1 MKFGVLG
8 KSLPHTYSPQI
19 HKAFADYE
27 YTVLERTE
35 EQVHA
40 LFEGAEGLDGFNV
53 TIPYKKLAAS
63 LCTELSD
70 EVRELGAAN
79 TIVRL
84 PDGGYKGYNTDV
96 YGFTYMLESA
106 GIEAAGKRCL
116 VLGTG
121 GASVAVE
128 YALKKMGAAKID
140 FCSRSGAINYE
151 NVYEVAADTQI
162 VVNATPVGM
171 FPNVD
176 DSPVDLSRFSKLY
189 AAADIVYNPS
199 RTRFLQQAQQLGVK
213 NAGGLSMLV
222 AQAWEASRIFMLLEV
237 VSTGS
242 TTTEKSSTT
251 TKKSSTTTE
260 KSSNTIEA
268 VIEKLQDQMLNVTLI
283 GMPGCGKTTLG
294 KKLASQTNRT
304 FIDLDD
310 EFTKEYGET
319 PAQIIT
325 QKGEDTFRSME
336 TALAKKILSQSG
348 LVIATGGGIVT
359 RTENW
364 FFLRANSRV
373 IYIERP
379 LDFLLKQNTDNRPLS
394 QNNKIEELY
403 KTRTPLYE
411 RVCDIKLENP
421 GRDFVM
427 APFDIGSGTTK

>member
-40 LFEGAEGLDGFNV
+40 LFEGTEGLDGFNV

-84 PDGGYKGYNTDV
+84 PDGSFKGYNTDV

-106 GIEAAGKRCL
+106 GIDVSGKQCL
-116 VLGTG
+116 ILGTG

-140 FCSRSGAINYE
+140 FCSRSGDINYE
-151 NVYEVAADTQI
+151 NVYDVAADVQI

-171 FPNVD
+171 FPNID
-176 DSPVDLSRFSKLY
+176 DSPVDLSKFAKLY

-199 RTRFLQQAQQLGVK
+199 RTRFLQQAQELGVK

-222 AQAWEASRIFMLLEV
+222 AQAWEASRIFKGEPA
-237 VSTGS
+237 STI
-242 TTTEKSSTT
+242 
-251 TKKSSTTTE
+251 
-260 KSSNTIEA
+260 NA
-268 VIEKLQDQMLNVTLI
+268 VIEKLQDQMLNITLV

-294 KKLASQTNRT
+294 KKLAKKLGRT
-304 FIDLDD
+304 FIDLDIQFK
-310 EFTKEYGET
+310 EEYGTT
-319 PAQIIT
+319 PAQVIST
-325 QKGEDTFRSME
+325 KGEDEFRCME
-336 TALAKKILSQSG
+336 TLLAKKILPQSG

-359 RTENW
+359 RKENW
-364 FFLRANSRV
+364 FYLRANSKV
-373 IYIERP
+373 CYLERP
-379 LDFLLKQNTDNRPLS
+379 LSFLLKQDTSNRPLS
-394 QNNKIEELY
+394 RSTGIEELY
-403 KTRTPLYE
+403 KKRTPLYE
-411 RVCDIKLENP
+411 QVCDEKWDQSLL
-421 GRDFVM
+421 
-427 APFDIGSGTTK
+427 TKIFNG

>member
-27 YTVLERTE
+27 YTVLERSE
-35 EQVHA
+35 EQVHE
-40 LFEGAEGLDGFNV
+40 LFNGAENLDGFNV

-63 LCTELSD
+63 LCAELSD

-79 TIVRL
+79 TIVKL

-96 YGFTYMLESA
+96 YGFAYMLESA
-106 GIEAAGKRCL
+106 GIEVAGMNCL
-116 VLGTG
+116 ILGTG

-128 YALKKMGAAKID
+128 YALKKMGAAQID
-140 FCSRSGAINYE
+140 FCSRTGKINYE
-151 NVYEVAADTQI
+151 NVYDAAADTQI

-199 RTRFLQQAQQLGVK
+199 RTRFLQQAQELGVK
-213 NAGGLSMLV
+213 SAGGLSMLV
-222 AQAWEASRIFMLLEV
+222 AQAWEASEIFNGTLRQAQGPHSSFV
-237 VSTGS
+237 VPELVEGQNKINS
-242 TTTEKSSTT
+242 
-251 TKKSSTTTE
+251 
-260 KSSNTIEA
+260 
-268 VIEKLQDQMLNVTLI
+268 VIEKLQSQMLNVTLI

-294 KKLASQTNRT
+294 KKLAAQMNRT
-304 FIDLDD
+304 FIDLDE
-310 EFTKEYGET
+310 EFSKEYGAT

-325 QKGEDTFRSME
+325 QKGEDEFRAME
-336 TALAKKILSQSG
+336 TQLAKKILPQSG

-359 RTENW
+359 RKENW
-364 FFLRANSRV
+364 FYLRANSLV

-379 LDFLLKQNTDNRPLS
+379 LEFLLKQDTSNRPLS
-394 QNNKIEELY
+394 QNNKIE
-403 KTRTPLYE
+403 
-411 RVCDIKLENP
+411 
-421 GRDFVM
+421 
-427 APFDIGSGTTK
+427 

>member
-70 EVRELGAAN
+70 EARELGAAN
-79 TIVRL
+79 TIVKL
-84 PDGGYKGYNTDV
+84 PGGGFKGYNTDV
-96 YGFTYMLESA
+96 FGFTYMLQNA
-106 GIEAAGKRCL
+106 GIEVAGKKCL
-116 VLGTG
+116 ILGTG

-128 YALKKMGAAKID
+128 YALKKMGAAQID
-140 FCSRSGAINYE
+140 FCSRSGQINYE
-151 NVYEVAADTQI
+151 NVYEAAADTQI

-171 FPNVD
+171 FPNID
-176 DSPVDLSRFSKLY
+176 DSPVDLSRFPELY

-199 RTRFLQQAQQLGVK
+199 RTRFLQQAQEMGVK

-222 AQAWEASRIFMLLEV
+222 AQAYMASEIFKGALRLAQGPQGPHV
-237 VSTGS
+237 
-242 TTTEKSSTT
+242 EKI
-251 TKKSSTTTE
+251 
-260 KSSNTIEA
+260 NA
-268 VIEKLQDQMLNVTLI
+268 VIKSLQDQMLNVTLI

-294 KKLASQTNRT
+294 KKIAAQINRN

-310 EFTKEYGET
+310 EFTKEYGQT

-325 QKGEDTFRSME
+325 QKGEDAFRTME
-336 TALAKKILSQSG
+336 TQLAKKILPQSG

-359 RTENW
+359 RPENW
-364 FFLRANSRV
+364 FYLRSNSRV

-379 LDFLLKQNTDNRPLS
+379 LEFLLKQKTDNRPLS
-394 QNNKIEELY
+394 QNNAIEELY
-403 KTRTPLYE
+403 KKRTPLYE
-411 RVCDIKLENP
+411 KVCDIKLENP
-421 GRDFVM
+421 DRD
-427 APFDIGSGTTK
+427 P

>member
-63 LCTELSD
+63 LCTGVSD

-84 PDGGYKGYNTDV
+84 PDGGFKGYNTDV

-106 GIEAAGKRCL
+106 GIDVAGKQCL
-116 VLGTG
+116 ILGTG

-140 FCSRSGAINYE
+140 FCSRSGDINYE
-151 NVYEVAADTQI
+151 NVYDVAADVQI

-176 DSPVDLSRFSKLY
+176 DSPVDLSKFAKLY

-199 RTRFLQQAQQLGVK
+199 RTRFLQQAQELGVK

-222 AQAWEASRIFMLLEV
+222 AQAWEASRIFKGEPA
-237 VSTGS
+237 ST
-242 TTTEKSSTT
+242 
-251 TKKSSTTTE
+251 
-260 KSSNTIEA
+260 IDA
-268 VIEKLQDQMLNVTLI
+268 VIEKLQDQMLNITLV

-294 KKLASQTNRT
+294 KKLAKKLGRT
-304 FIDLDD
+304 FIDLDIQFK
-310 EFTKEYGET
+310 EEYGTT
-319 PAQIIT
+319 PAQVIST
-325 QKGEDTFRSME
+325 KGEDEFRRME
-336 TALAKKILSQSG
+336 TLLAKKILPQSG

-359 RTENW
+359 RKENW
-364 FFLRANSRV
+364 FYLRANSKV
-373 IYIERP
+373 CYLERP
-379 LDFLLKQNTDNRPLS
+379 LNFLLKQDTSNRPLS
-394 QNNKIEELY
+394 RSTGIEELY
-403 KTRTPLYE
+403 KKRTPLYE
-411 RVCDIKLENP
+411 QVCDEKWDQSLL
-421 GRDFVM
+421 
-427 APFDIGSGTTK
+427 TKIFNS

>member
-19 HKAFADYE
+19 HKAFANYE

-35 EQVHA
+35 EQVHV
-40 LFEGAEGLDGFNV
+40 LFEGAEELDGFNV

-84 PDGGYKGYNTDV
+84 PDGGFKGYNTDV

-106 GIEAAGKRCL
+106 GIEVAGKQCL
-116 VLGTG
+116 ILGTG

-140 FCSRSGAINYE
+140 FCSRSGDINYE
-151 NVYEVAADTQI
+151 NVYDVAADVQI

-176 DSPVDLSRFSKLY
+176 DSPVDLSKFAKLY

-199 RTRFLQQAQQLGVK
+199 RTRFLQQAQELGVK

-222 AQAWEASRIFMLLEV
+222 AQAWEASRIFKGEPA
-237 VSTGS
+237 STI
-242 TTTEKSSTT
+242 
-251 TKKSSTTTE
+251 
-260 KSSNTIEA
+260 NA
-268 VIEKLQDQMLNVTLI
+268 VIEKLQDQMLNITLV
-283 GMPGCGKTTLG
+283 GMPGCGKTTIG
-294 KKLASQTNRT
+294 KKLAKKLGRT
-304 FIDLDD
+304 FIDLDIQFK
-310 EFTKEYGET
+310 EEYGTT
-319 PAQIIT
+319 PAQVIST
-325 QKGEDTFRSME
+325 KGEDEFRRME
-336 TALAKKILSQSG
+336 TLLAKKILPQSG

-359 RTENW
+359 RKENW
-364 FFLRANSRV
+364 FYLRANSKV
-373 IYIERP
+373 CYLERP
-379 LDFLLKQNTDNRPLS
+379 LSFLLKQDTSNRPLS
-394 QNNKIEELY
+394 RSTGIEELY
-403 KTRTPLYE
+403 KKRTPLYE
-411 RVCDIKLENP
+411 QVCDEKWDQSLL
-421 GRDFVM
+421 
-427 APFDIGSGTTK
+427 TKIFNS

>member
-63 LCTELSD
+63 LCTEVSD

-84 PDGGYKGYNTDV
+84 PDGGFKGYNTDV

-106 GIEAAGKRCL
+106 GIEAAGKQCL
-116 VLGTG
+116 ILGTG

-140 FCSRSGAINYE
+140 FCSRSGDINYE
-151 NVYEVAADTQI
+151 NVYDVAADVQI

-176 DSPVDLSRFSKLY
+176 DSPVDLSKFAKLY

-199 RTRFLQQAQQLGVK
+199 RTRFLQQAQELGVK

-222 AQAWEASRIFMLLEV
+222 AQAWEASRIFKGEPD
-237 VSTGS
+237 STI
-242 TTTEKSSTT
+242 
-251 TKKSSTTTE
+251 
-260 KSSNTIEA
+260 NA
-268 VIEKLQDQMLNVTLI
+268 VIEKLQDQMLNITLV
-283 GMPGCGKTTLG
+283 GMPGCGKTTIG
-294 KKLASQTNRT
+294 KKLAKKLGRT
-304 FIDLDD
+304 FIDLDIQFK
-310 EFTKEYGET
+310 EEYGTT
-319 PAQIIT
+319 PAQVIST
-325 QKGEDTFRSME
+325 KGEDEFRCME
-336 TALAKKILSQSG
+336 TLLAKKILPQSG
-348 LVIATGGGIVT
+348 LVIATGGGLVT
-359 RTENW
+359 RKENW
-364 FFLRANSRV
+364 FYLRANSKV
-373 IYIERP
+373 CYLERP
-379 LDFLLKQNTDNRPLS
+379 LSFLLKQDTSNRPLS
-394 QNNKIEELY
+394 RSTGIEELY
-403 KTRTPLYE
+403 KKRTPLYE
-411 RVCDIKLENP
+411 QVCDEKWDQSLL
-421 GRDFVM
+421 
-427 APFDIGSGTTK
+427 TKIFNG

>member
-27 YTVLERTE
+27 YTVLERNE
-35 EQVHA
+35 EQVKA
-40 LFEGAEGLDGFNV
+40 LFEGAEGLNGFNV

-63 LCTELSD
+63 LCTEVSD

-84 PDGGYKGYNTDV
+84 PDGGFKGYNTDV
-96 YGFTYMLESA
+96 FGFTYMLESA
-106 GIEAAGKRCL
+106 GIEVAGKKCL
-116 VLGTG
+116 ILGTG

-140 FCSRSGAINYE
+140 FCSRSGDINYE
-151 NVYEVAADTQI
+151 NVYELAADTQI

-176 DSPVDLSRFSKLY
+176 DSPLDLSRFAKLY

-199 RTRFLQQAQQLGVK
+199 RTRFLQQAKALGLK

-222 AQAWEASRIFMLLEV
+222 AQAWQASRIFMQQGV

-242 TTTEKSSTT
+242 GTANEKIDSVI
-251 TKKSSTTTE
+251 KS
-260 KSSNTIEA
+260 
-268 VIEKLQDQMLNVTLI
+268 LQDQMLNITLV

-294 KKLASQTNRT
+294 KKLAKQLNRT
-304 FIDLDD
+304 FIDLDIQ
-310 EFTKEYGET
+310 FKEEYAAT
-319 PAQIIT
+319 PAEVIST
-325 QKGEDTFRSME
+325 KGEDEFRRME
-336 TALAKKILSQSG
+336 TQLAKKILPQSG

-359 RTENW
+359 RKENW
-364 FFLRANSRV
+364 FYLRANSKV
-373 IYIERP
+373 CYLERP
-379 LDFLLKQNTDNRPLS
+379 LDCLLKQDTSNRPLS
-394 QNNKIEELY
+394 RSAGIEELY
-403 KTRTPLYE
+403 KKRTPLYE
-411 RVCDIKLENP
+411 EVCDEKWDQSLL
-421 GRDFVM
+421 
-427 APFDIGSGTTK
+427 TKIFNS

>member
-27 YTVLERTE
+27 YTVLERSE
-35 EQVHA
+35 EQVKA

-63 LCTELSD
+63 LCTEVSD

-84 PDGGYKGYNTDV
+84 PDGGFKGYNTDV
-96 YGFTYMLESA
+96 FGFTYMLESA
-106 GIEAAGKRCL
+106 GIEVAGKSCL
-116 VLGTG
+116 ILGTG

-140 FCSRSGAINYE
+140 FCSRSGDINYE
-151 NVYEVAADTQI
+151 NVYELAADTQI

-176 DSPVDLSRFSKLY
+176 DSPLDLSRFAKLY

-199 RTRFLQQAQQLGVK
+199 RTRFLQQAKALGLK

-222 AQAWEASRIFMLLEV
+222 AQAWQASRIFMQQGV

-242 TTTEKSSTT
+242 GTANEKIDSVI
-251 TKKSSTTTE
+251 KS
-260 KSSNTIEA
+260 
-268 VIEKLQDQMLNVTLI
+268 LQDQMLNITLV

-294 KKLASQTNRT
+294 KKLAKQLNRT
-304 FIDLDD
+304 FIDLDIQ
-310 EFTKEYGET
+310 FKEEYAAT
-319 PAQIIT
+319 PAEVISS
-325 QKGEDTFRSME
+325 KGEDEFRRME
-336 TALAKKILSQSG
+336 TQLAKKILPQSG

-359 RTENW
+359 RKENW
-364 FFLRANSRV
+364 FYLRANSKV
-373 IYIERP
+373 CYLERP
-379 LDFLLKQNTDNRPLS
+379 LDFLLTQDTSNRPLS
-394 QNNKIEELY
+394 RSAGIEELY
-403 KTRTPLYE
+403 KKRTPLYE
-411 RVCDIKLENP
+411 EVCDEKWDQSLL
-421 GRDFVM
+421 
-427 APFDIGSGTTK
+427 TKIFNS

>member
-63 LCTELSD
+63 LCTEVSD
-70 EVRELGAAN
+70 EVMELGAAN
-79 TIVRL
+79 TIVKL
-84 PDGGYKGYNTDV
+84 PGGGYKGYNTDV
-96 YGFTYMLESA
+96 FGFTYMLQSA
-106 GIEAAGKRCL
+106 GIEVTGKRCL
-116 VLGTG
+116 ILGTG

-128 YALKKMGAAKID
+128 YALKKMGAAQID
-140 FCSRSGAINYE
+140 FCSRSGQINYE
-151 NVYEVAADTQI
+151 NVYKAAAGTQI

-176 DSPVDLSRFSKLY
+176 DSPVDLSQFAKLY

-199 RTRFLQQAQQLGVK
+199 RTRFLQQAEELGVK

-222 AQAWEASRIFMLLEV
+222 AQAWQASEIFMGAFREPQGPQAASV
-237 VSTGS
+237 VVEPVE
-242 TTTEKSSTT
+242 TTLINS
-251 TKKSSTTTE
+251 
-260 KSSNTIEA
+260 
-268 VIEKLQDQMLNVTLI
+268 VIKNLQNQMLNITLI
-283 GMPGCGKTTLG
+283 GMPGSGKTTLG
-294 KKLASQTNRT
+294 KKFAKEQNRP

-310 EFTKEYGET
+310 EFSKEYGMT
-319 PAQIIT
+319 PAQAIT
-325 QKGEDTFRSME
+325 QKGEDEFRTME

-359 RTENW
+359 RKENW
-364 FFLRANSRV
+364 FYLRANSRV
-373 IYIERP
+373 VYIERP
-379 LDFLLKQNTDNRPLS
+379 LEFLLKQDTSNRPLS

-403 KTRTPLYE
+403 KNRIPLYE
-411 RVCDIKLENP
+411 KICDEKWK
-421 GRDFVM
+421 D
-427 APFDIGSGTTK
+427 

>member
-63 LCTELSD
+63 LCTEVSD

-84 PDGGYKGYNTDV
+84 PDGGFKGYNTDV

-106 GIEAAGKRCL
+106 GIDVAGKQCL
-116 VLGTG
+116 ILGTG

-140 FCSRSGAINYE
+140 FCSRSGDINYE
-151 NVYEVAADTQI
+151 NVYDVAADVQI

-176 DSPVDLSRFSKLY
+176 DSPVDLSKFQKLY

-199 RTRFLQQAQQLGVK
+199 RTRFLQQAQELGVK

-222 AQAWEASRIFMLLEV
+222 AQAWEASRIFKGEPA
-237 VSTGS
+237 STI
-242 TTTEKSSTT
+242 
-251 TKKSSTTTE
+251 
-260 KSSNTIEA
+260 NA
-268 VIEKLQDQMLNVTLI
+268 VIEKLQDQMLNITLV
-283 GMPGCGKTTLG
+283 GMPGSGKTTIGKRLA
-294 KKLASQTNRT
+294 KKLGRT
-304 FIDLDD
+304 FIDLDIQFK
-310 EFTKEYGET
+310 EEYGIT
-319 PAQIIT
+319 PAQVIST
-325 QKGEDTFRSME
+325 KGEDEFRRME
-336 TALAKKILSQSG
+336 TLLAKKILPQSR

-359 RTENW
+359 RKENW
-364 FFLRANSRV
+364 FYLRANSKV
-373 IYIERP
+373 CYLERP
-379 LDFLLKQNTDNRPLS
+379 LSFLLKQDTSNRPLS
-394 QNNKIEELY
+394 RSTGIEELY
-403 KTRTPLYE
+403 IKRTPLYE
-411 RVCDIKLENP
+411 QVCDEKWDQSLL
-421 GRDFVM
+421 
-427 APFDIGSGTTK
+427 TKIFNS

>member
-63 LCTELSD
+63 LCTEVSD

-84 PDGGYKGYNTDV
+84 PDGGFKGYNTDV

-106 GIEAAGKRCL
+106 GIEAAGKQCL
-116 VLGTG
+116 ILGTG

-140 FCSRSGAINYE
+140 FCSRSGDINYE
-151 NVYEVAADTQI
+151 NVYDVAADVQI

-176 DSPVDLSRFSKLY
+176 DSPVDLSKFQKLY

-199 RTRFLQQAQQLGVK
+199 RTRFLQQAQELGVK

-222 AQAWEASRIFMLLEV
+222 AQAWEASRIFKGEPA
-237 VSTGS
+237 STI
-242 TTTEKSSTT
+242 
-251 TKKSSTTTE
+251 
-260 KSSNTIEA
+260 NA
-268 VIEKLQDQMLNVTLI
+268 VIEKLQDQMLNITLV
-283 GMPGCGKTTLG
+283 GMPGCGKTTIGKRLA
-294 KKLASQTNRT
+294 KKLGRT
-304 FIDLDD
+304 FIDLDIQFK
-310 EFTKEYGET
+310 EEYGTT
-319 PAQIIT
+319 PAQVIST
-325 QKGEDTFRSME
+325 KGEDEFRRME
-336 TALAKKILSQSG
+336 TLLAKKILPQSG

-359 RTENW
+359 RKENW
-364 FFLRANSRV
+364 FYLRANSKV
-373 IYIERP
+373 CYLERP
-379 LDFLLKQNTDNRPLS
+379 LNFLLRQDTSNRPLS
-394 QNNKIEELY
+394 RSTGIEELY
-403 KTRTPLYE
+403 KKRTPLYE
-411 RVCDIKLENP
+411 QVCDEKWDQSLL
-421 GRDFVM
+421 
-427 APFDIGSGTTK
+427 TKIFNS

>member
-63 LCTELSD
+63 LCTEVSA
-70 EVRELGAAN
+70 EVGELGAAN

-84 PDGGYKGYNTDV
+84 PDGGFKGYNTDV

-106 GIEAAGKRCL
+106 GIDVAGKQCL
-116 VLGTG
+116 ILGTG
-121 GASVAVE
+121 GASLAVE

-140 FCSRSGAINYE
+140 FCSRSGDINYE
-151 NVYEVAADTQI
+151 NVYELAADVQI

-176 DSPVDLSRFSKLY
+176 DSPVDLSKFANLY

-199 RTRFLQQAQQLGVK
+199 RTRFLQQAQELGVK

-222 AQAWEASRIFMLLEV
+222 AQAWEASRIFKGEPA
-237 VSTGS
+237 STI
-242 TTTEKSSTT
+242 
-251 TKKSSTTTE
+251 
-260 KSSNTIEA
+260 ND
-268 VIEKLQDQMLNVTLI
+268 VIEKLQDQMLNITLV
-283 GMPGCGKTTLG
+283 GMPGCGKTTIG
-294 KKLASQTNRT
+294 KKLAKKLGRT
-304 FIDLDD
+304 FIDLDIQFK
-310 EFTKEYGET
+310 EEYGT
-319 PAQIIT
+319 IPAQVIST
-325 QKGEDTFRSME
+325 KGEDEFRRME
-336 TALAKKILSQSG
+336 TLLAKKILPQSG

-359 RTENW
+359 RKENW
-364 FFLRANSRV
+364 FYLRANSKV
-373 IYIERP
+373 CYLERP
-379 LDFLLKQNTDNRPLS
+379 LNFLLRQDTSNRPLS
-394 QNNKIEELY
+394 RSTGIEELY
-403 KTRTPLYE
+403 KKRTPLYE
-411 RVCDIKLENP
+411 QVCDEKWDQSLL
-421 GRDFVM
+421 
-427 APFDIGSGTTK
+427 TKIFNS

>member
-70 EVRELGAAN
+70 EVREIGAAN

-84 PDGGYKGYNTDV
+84 PDGGFKGYNTDV

-106 GIEAAGKRCL
+106 GIEAAGKHCL
-116 VLGTG
+116 ILGTG

-128 YALKKMGAAKID
+128 YALKKIGASKID
-140 FCSRSGAINYE
+140 FCSRTGQINYE
-151 NVYEVAADTQI
+151 NVYELAADAQI
-162 VVNATPVGM
+162 IVNTTPVGM

-176 DSPVDLSRFSKLY
+176 DSPVDLSRFAKMY

-199 RTRFLQQAQQLGVK
+199 RTRFLQQAQELGVK

-222 AQAWEASRIFMLLEV
+222 AQAYAASEIFKGP
-237 VSTGS
+237 STGS
-242 TTTEKSSTT
+242 GTPNEKI
-251 TKKSSTTTE
+251 
-260 KSSNTIEA
+260 NA
-268 VIEKLQDQMLNVTLI
+268 VIEKLQDQMLNITLV

-294 KKLASQTNRT
+294 KKLAAGMNRT
-304 FIDLDD
+304 FIDLDIQFK
-310 EFTKEYGET
+310 EEYGIT
-319 PAQIIT
+319 PAQVIST
-325 QKGEDTFRSME
+325 TGEEEFRRME
-336 TALAKKILSQSG
+336 TQLAKKILPQSG

-359 RTENW
+359 RKENW
-364 FFLRANSRV
+364 FYLRTNSKV
-373 IYIERP
+373 CYLDRP
-379 LDFLLKQNTDNRPLS
+379 LEFLLRQDTSNRPLS
-394 QNNKIEELY
+394 RSTGIEELY
-403 KTRTPLYE
+403 NKRTPLYE
-411 RVCDIKLENP
+411 EVCDEKWDQSLL
-421 GRDFVM
+421 
-427 APFDIGSGTTK
+427 TKIFNG